1 MSATVARN
9 RSAGRTVLNVLTNWG
24 AVLFG
29 MAITFVL
36 SPFLVHHLGDARYG
50 LWGVIG
56 SIIGYLGLLDLGIRV
71 GVTRFV
77 ARHEATG
84 DREAANRLVSTALG
98 LFGVIGAIAI
108 VSGTLISLH
117 LQRFAQT
124 PGGYVHEASV
134 AVFIASVTMGVSLV
148 SGVYGASIAGLQ
160 RFDLLNT
167 IDLTGEVLRATAMF
181 YFVAHGGGLIT
192 LATIQLSVV
201 SLRGIAYVFAT
212 HRLQPWLQVARR
224 FYDPLTRREILS
236 FSAYTFIL
244 HVSAMVLFSS
254 DALVIAAIMPV
265 TQVAFFVIAGNLSQ
279 VAMQVQSG
287 VTRVI
292 YPLISS
298 RQASEGLGA
307 ASVLMRKSVRLS
319 TIIVLPIVLTFLT
332 RGPTFIG
339 LWMGPAYTSTAGPIL
354 QVLALGMCIFMSYQV
369 LTVSVMAVGL
379 HKGLVPAYIAE
390 AIMNLS
396 LSVVLGKSM
405 GVTGVAWGTI
415 IPRLIMALGFAP
427 WFCSRK
433 LEVPA
438 RDYAMH
444 AWVRPLT
451 AMLPFAIVS
460 YLIDRTW
467 TAPNVFHFFG
477 QVMITIP
484 LAIAGTWIV
493 GLEQDERER
502 LRGWLRAGLARR
514 MGGSLIDGQT
524 VVR

>member
-1 MSATVARN
+1 VTATGKN
-9 RSAGRTVLNVLTNWG
+9 RSTGRTVLNVLTNWG

-98 LFGVIGAIAI
+98 LFGVIGLIA
-108 VSGTLISLH
+108 VVGGTLISLN

-124 PGGYVHEASV
+124 PSNYVHEASI
-134 AVFIASVTMGVSLV
+134 AVFIASITMGVSLV
-148 SGVYGASIAGLQ
+148 SGVYGAVIGGLQ

-167 IDLTGEVLRATAMF
+167 IDLTGETLRAAAMF
-181 YFVAHGGGLIT
+181 YFVGHGGGLIT
-192 LATIQLSVV
+192 LATIQLCIV
-201 SLRGIAYVFAT
+201 SLRGIAYLIAT

-224 FYDPLTRREILS
+224 FYDRVTRKEILS
-236 FSAYTFIL
+236 FSTYTFIL

-298 RQASEGLGA
+298 RQASDGLSA

-339 LWMGPAYTSTAGPIL
+339 LWMGPSYAGTAGAIL
-354 QVLALGMCIFMSYQV
+354 QILALGLCIFMSYQV
-369 LTVSVMAVGL
+369 LTVSVMALGL
-379 HKGLVPAYIAE
+379 HKGMVPAYIAE
-390 AIMNLS
+390 AVMNLT
-396 LSVVLGKSM
+396 LSVILGKTM
-405 GVTGVAWGTI
+405 GVTGVAWGTT

-427 WFCSRK
+427 WFCARK
-433 LEVPA
+433 LGVPA
-438 RDYAMH
+438 KEFAMH
-444 AWVRPLT
+444 AWIRPLA
-451 AMLPFAIVS
+451 AMVPFAIVC

-467 TAPNVFHFFG
+467 TAPNVFYFFG
-477 QVMITIP
+477 QVALTLP

-502 LRGWLRAGLARR
+502 LRGWLRVGLTRR
-514 MGGSLIDGQT
+514 QPELNL
-524 VVR
+524 R